1 VEDKMRET
9 IATSEAERAYQAG
22 LRFLAYRARSRQ
34 EVRQRLAR
42 RFSAPAVQQAVAR
55 LEEGGHLNDATFARF
70 WRQSRETHRPRSAF
84 LIRLELEQRGVAREL
99 AAEAVVGLDEED
111 SAYRA
116 GRRRLRALQGV
127 DEVNFRRRL
136 GDYLRRRGFA
146 LGVARRTLERLWRE
160 REE

>member
-1 VEDKMRET
+1 MRET
-9 IATSEAERAYQAG
+9 MASSEAERAYQAG

-42 RFSAPAVQQAVAR
+42 RFSGSAVQQAVAR
-55 LEEGGHLNDATFARF
+55 LEERGHLDDTTFARF

-84 LIRLELEQRGVAREL
+84 LIRRELEQRGVAREL
-99 AAEAVVGLDEED
+99 AEAAVVGLDDED

-127 DEVNFRRRL
+127 DEATFRRRL
-136 GDYLRRRGFA
+136 GEFLRRRGFTLA
-146 LGVARRTLERLWRE
+146 VARRTVERLWRE
-160 REE
+160 REG